1 MTIEELIRQFTD
13 VKKNQPESN
22 DVLLDFVQQ
31 SYLNGELSIVEYR
44 HFLRELHARGAQKPI
59 YVETPPEKQLAE

>member
-1 MTIEELIRQFTD
+1 MTIEELIRQFTQ
-13 VKKNQPESN
+13 VKQERPESN

-31 SYLNGELSIVEYR
+31 NYLKGELSIVEYR

-59 YVETPPEKQLAE
+59 YVETSPEKQLVE